1 MIIFSGWVKGYCH
14 KEAEI
19 TMGSYDKMNI
29 TQVECEDFCKNI
41 PGSTGCQYYKR
52 GEESWCHAFKY
63 AVHAVHEN
71 DLNSDMY
78 CLTFEKR
85 NTAARKRTPTP
96 GKLTRPYK
104 TYSHQL
110 N

>member
-63 AVHAVHEN
+63 SIHAYTVNVTNTEMH
-71 DLNSDMY
+71 
-78 CLTFEKR
+78 CLTFEES
-85 NTAARKRTPTP
+85 NTAARKRTVTP